1 MLRIVA
7 IVAIRNEAAY
17 LANCLRYLTRNAIDV
32 AIIDN
37 ESTDDSPSIY
47 LATEFRSS
55 LVAVR
60 QLPFRG
66 KFHLEQSLVAKQD
79 VIEELE
85 TDWVIH
91 IDADEIMHSY
101 RDGETLRAA
110 IERIDAA
117 GYNAID
123 FNEFVFLPV
132 DVPYMSNIQTWQP
145 MLHYYF
151 LEPQWKK
158 RPQRKMRAWRKDADL
173 TIAGGGHRLEGE
185 KLSLAPERMALRH
198 YIVRDQ
204 EHAFAKYTTRI
215 FAPEELQRR
224 WHLDR
229 HEQPVESFL
238 FPAPQELCKLPHPA
252 DRNLDRSRPRN
263 KEYWRWESS
272 KKSTPA

>member
-1 MLRIVA
+1 LLRIVA

-17 LANCLRYLTRNAIDV
+17 IANCLRHLIRNAVDV

-37 ESTDDSPSIY
+37 ESTDDSQSIY
-47 LATEFRSS
+47 LASEFCSFLTE
-55 LVAVR
+55 VR

-66 KFHLEQSLVAKQD
+66 AFYLEQSLLAKQTL
-79 VIEELE
+79 IEELE

-101 RDGETLRAA
+101 REGESLRAA
-110 IERIDAA
+110 IERIDAV

-132 DVPYMSNIQTWQP
+132 DVPYMSNIQGWQP

-151 LEPQWKK
+151 LDPQWKK
-158 RPQRKMRAWRKDADL
+158 RPQRKMRAWRKDAHL

-185 KLSLAPERMALRH
+185 ELSLAPERLALRH
-198 YIVRDQ
+198 YIVRSQ
-204 EHAFAKYTTRI
+204 EHAFVKYANRI
-215 FAPEELQRR
+215 FPAEELQRR

-229 HEQPVESFL
+229 HEQPIESFL
-238 FPAPQELCKLPHPA
+238 FPAPQELCKLEHSA
-252 DRNLDRSRPRN
+252 DRKLDRSKPRN
-263 KEYWRWESS
+263 KDYWLWASS
-272 KKSTPA
+272 KGR